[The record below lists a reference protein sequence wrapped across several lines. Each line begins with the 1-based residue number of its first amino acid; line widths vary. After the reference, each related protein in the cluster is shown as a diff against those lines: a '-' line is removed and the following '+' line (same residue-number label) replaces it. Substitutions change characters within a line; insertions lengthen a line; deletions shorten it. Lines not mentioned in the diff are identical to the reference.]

1 MAADQIIAVM
11 GGTGSQG
18 GGVVDALL
26 ERGQFGV
33 RVLTRNPQSDKSKAL
48 AERDVAAVEADLT
61 RPETLEPAFAGAYG
75 AFIVTNF
82 WDPDTQSNETEQGMA
97 AVRAAK
103 AGW

>member
-33 RVLTRNPQSDKSKAL
+33 RVLTRNPQSDKGTTVGARGSPAL
-48 AERDVAAVEADLT
+48 PLLARSGLPMTRLSAKLKGRVRPKTAV
-61 RPETLEPAFAGAYG
+61 
-75 AFIVTNF
+75 
-82 WDPDTQSNETEQGMA
+82 QGTCF
-97 AVRAAK
+97 
-103 AGW
+103 